1 LLLCLLSFV
10 RVRVRAR
17 YAALRLPLTF
27 VATLSLLSSAVV
39 TRNPELMDRL
49 PKYKLSFPPSSTGR

>member
-1 LLLCLLSFV
+1 M
-10 RVRVRAR
+10 RVRAR